1 MKTVKNLT
9 FAIGIFFAAASAQA
23 ATINCTPAIQR
34 AHFATL
40 ERQVQALTTQVQ
52 MLQNQPAI
60 SAQPSADTQP
70 DSHLPLGEQFDI
82 ATGG

>member
-1 MKTVKNLT
+1 MKIVKNLS

-40 ERQVQALTTQVQ
+40 EHQVQTLTTQVQ
-52 MLQNQPAI
+52 ALQNQPAVL
-60 SAQPSADTQP
+60 AQPSADANAN
-70 DSHLPLGEQFDI
+70 SHLPLGEQFDI
-82 ATGG
+82 GTGG